1 MSEPGIPASSEH
13 PSRGC
18 SRERAGRY
26 ADDRVTTDPSTPP
39 PSGNL
44 PPRAP
49 RSLLVHFGVDSAV
62 AFLALIM
69 LGLMLGVPWGV
80 VAIVALAV
88 GAVACRY
95 TRRAEMRALAARE
108 HASS

>member
-1 MSEPGIPASSEH
+1 
-13 PSRGC
+13 
-18 SRERAGRY
+18 
-26 ADDRVTTDPSTPP
+26 VTTDPTTPS

-49 RSLLVHFGVDSAV
+49 HSLLVHFGVDSAV

-69 LGLMLGVPWGV
+69 VGLILGVPWGV
-80 VAIVALAV
+80 VAIVGLV
-88 GAVACRY
+88 IGAVACRY
-95 TRRAEMRALAARE
+95 TRRGEVRALAARE

>member
-1 MSEPGIPASSEH
+1 MTTEP
-13 PSRGC
+13 
-18 SRERAGRY
+18 
-26 ADDRVTTDPSTPP
+26 TTP

-44 PPRAP
+44 PARAP

-69 LGLMLGVPWGV
+69 LGLMVGVPWGV
-80 VAIVALAV
+80 VAIVALV
-88 GAVACRY
+88 IGAIACRF

-108 HASS
+108 NASS